1 MITSSITTIS
11 QYSTHPGTLR
21 EENSENTT
29 TLPEKQGLTQ
39 RCLVAGILAI
49 IMVLIALILYFYGK
63 KREEKQEVGIGTH
76 KQ

>member
-1 MITSSITTIS
+1 MTTPSITTIS
-11 QYSTHPGTLR
+11 QYSTHPVPLW
-21 EENSENTT
+21 EENSKNTT
-29 TLPEKQGLTQ
+29 TFPEKQGLTQ

-63 KREEKQEVGIGTH
+63 KREEKQKVGIGTH